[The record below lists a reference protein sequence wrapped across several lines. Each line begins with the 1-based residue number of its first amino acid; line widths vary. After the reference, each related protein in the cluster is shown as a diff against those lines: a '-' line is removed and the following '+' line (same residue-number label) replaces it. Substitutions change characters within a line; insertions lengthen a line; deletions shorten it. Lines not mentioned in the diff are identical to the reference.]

1 MHRMGWKQRWPGI
14 RPRHPPVSG
23 LLLEASPDPLTADDD
38 ACAVKHKAHSDD
50 RKGRGRQAIDPGQV
64 SRDVQEY
71 PGRDQAHGTKHE
83 RLVRAGRGVPK
94 FIQHPGSLAAGSP
107 ERPADTWSRPVP
119 RAGVRAMTLLFPN
132 AHRSTHSSDS
142 QKWLAEWGRSG
153 PRLGW

>member
-1 MHRMGWKQRWPGI
+1 MKDHDGKPGGKCRIRAMHRMGWKQRWPGI

-50 RKGRGRQAIDPGQV
+50 RKGRDRQAIDPGQV

-94 FIQHPGSLAAGSP
+94 FI
-107 ERPADTWSRPVP
+107 
-119 RAGVRAMTLLFPN
+119 
-132 AHRSTHSSDS
+132 
-142 QKWLAEWGRSG
+142 
-153 PRLGW
+153 